1 MFLAESSF
9 SQFNPNPSDDLN
21 SKSSY
26 SVMNYLIVGRLYLTS
41 GRLLFTM
48 GIYISLHEFVQG
60 MKLENMSDT
69 SRLFRGRRHC
79 ATSWSLS
86 TVFEKKDWRFQKSK
100 TLDPEKM
107 FCLGSRPGYKNSLLQ
122 RGHHPQP

>member
-1 MFLAESSF
+1 MFLAETSF
-9 SQFNPNPSDDLN
+9 SQFNPNPSNDLK
-21 SKSSY
+21 SKSS
-26 SVMNYLIVGRLYLTS
+26 VLNYLLSGRLYLTS
-41 GRLLFTM
+41 GRILFTM

-107 FCLGSRPGYKNSLLQ
+107 FCLGSRPGYKNSPLQ